1 MLRDFKCIL
10 LLLLV
15 STLVFAESRSKYGKL
30 EELLKTL
37 GKRYTNSG
45 VFRDAILFSQK
56 QMRNWMNEPDDYIA
70 KVKLETAELITQH
83 IRWQS
88 SVRDNL
94 WRDHASILMELQD
107 DRMTAEVCGAKEELN
122 KVKFNNHLKRL
133 RGSFDSIQDN
143 AQYSFEVEPTAK
155 DILKMISRV
164 ELKSQ
169 WGYTITQIWNIHA
182 KLQVSIGCDEV
193 FNFLIFQCREG
204 ECAYRFFHIKLG
216 GGCTE
221 YGIVNHN
228 YTEMN
233 NRKEALKQLK
243 EGTNTDFRD
252 QDKNELPYVW
262 LQGLDT
268 NADSLKIY
276 VCHENEEVTPR
287 YTREQF
293 RSWYGRFMQMWY
305 PKNGDTDYLSMQVLD
320 VKPNE
325 IAARITMRLQ
335 IGVYENATIHEW
347 NMKVATKFNEHA
359 DNKWYITRVEVLC
372 QPDIRLMDEHYLV
385 YRDVVGA
392 TFMSY
397 IKDADEWYTAVDFGK
412 RFRKGVVELNSC
424 GTRVRE
430 LEDLPN
436 TFFINRNLWN
446 ATITGYLTLE
456 EQSKL
461 PAQEN
466 FSFVLRVAFNPITPV
481 DFKYKL
487 WRKIFGSDWTFHIR
501 YDKMDQFYY
510 IYKMNFDCPRWME
523 TSGEW
528 IMSPIFYQRHSW
540 IRFGKK

>member
-1 MLRDFKCIL
+1 MLRDFKFIL

-15 STLVFAESRSKYGKL
+15 STLVFAESHSKYGKL

-94 WRDHASILMELQD
+94 WRDHAAILMELQD

-122 KVKFNNHLKRL
+122 KVKFNSHLKRL

-155 DILKMISRV
+155 DVLDMISRV
-164 ELKSQ
+164 EVKSQ

-182 KLQVSIGCDEV
+182 KLQ
-193 FNFLIFQCREG
+193 CREG
-204 ECAYRFFHIKLG
+204 ECVYRFFHIKLG

-221 YGIVNHN
+221 HGIVNHN

-243 EGTNTDFRD
+243 EGTNTDVLNLFQLFTPGPMKFRD

-262 LQGLDT
+262 LKGLDT
-268 NADSLKIY
+268 IADSLKIY
-276 VCHENEEVTPR
+276 VCHENEDSPS

-293 RSWYGRFMQMWY
+293 RSWYERFMQMWH
-305 PKNGDTDYLSMQVLD
+305 PKNGDTDYLSMQVLN

-325 IAARITMRLQ
+325 IVARITMRLQ
-335 IGVYENATIHEW
+335 IGIDENATTHEW

-372 QPDIRLMDEHYLV
+372 QPDIRLMDEQYLV
-385 YRDVVGA
+385 YRDMVGA

-412 RFRKGVVELNSC
+412 HFRKEGVELTSC
-424 GTRVRE
+424 DTR
-430 LEDLPN
+430 
-436 TFFINRNLWN
+436 
-446 ATITGYLTLE
+446 
-456 EQSKL
+456 
-461 PAQEN
+461 
-466 FSFVLRVAFNPITPV
+466 
-481 DFKYKL
+481 
-487 WRKIFGSDWTFHIR
+487 
-501 YDKMDQFYY
+501 DKMDQFYY
-510 IYKMNFDCPRWME
+510 IYKMNLDCPRWME

-528 IMSPIFYQRHSW
+528 IMSPIIWQKHSW